1 MPFATKQKPP
11 PCGAASVLCSR
22 GFESN
27 PKAPVGLSSTSAN
40 TGRFYDLRRS
50 PASRKYKRIPAGD
63 PYGTTFGFRRRGRRP
78 LRVRNH
84 SPCANP
90 REGQAP
96 PGVLLPPCR
105 YAGHGVDVELV
116 KACGLLG
123 KPFKVRRMGSVAA
136 VGGQEVPVQA
146 VVHDH
151 NGFHRARLPLVQSL
165 PVSFRIPF
173 SKCPLASAS
182 IPSAMLAGKVPPL
195 ERTAARSGASAPD
208 MTIILK
214 VGSL

>member
-1 MPFATKQKPP
+1 MLYTRRFFQQFRQRVVE
-11 PCGAASVLCSR
+11 GLQW
-22 GFESN
+22 
-27 PKAPVGLSSTSAN
+27 AP
-40 TGRFYDLRRS
+40 
-50 PASRKYKRIPAGD
+50 
-63 PYGTTFGFRRRGRRP
+63 
-78 LRVRNH
+78 
-84 SPCANP
+84 
-90 REGQAP
+90 AP
-96 PGVLLPPCR
+96 MKEVVAPGVLLPPCR
-105 YAGHGVDVELV
+105 YAGHGADVELV

-151 NGFHRARLPLVQSL
+151 DGFHRARLPLVQSL

-214 VGSL
+214 VGSS